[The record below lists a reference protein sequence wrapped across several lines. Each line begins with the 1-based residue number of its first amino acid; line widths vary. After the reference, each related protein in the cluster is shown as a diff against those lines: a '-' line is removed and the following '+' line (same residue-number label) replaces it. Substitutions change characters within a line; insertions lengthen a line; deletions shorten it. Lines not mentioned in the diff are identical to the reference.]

1 VKCYWQKTQKTNL
14 IEPPADNPFSQ
25 LVTKHH
31 SLVVDENVNG
41 INVKPLV
48 ELLVQLCI
56 GSLGQNIPP
65 QDTQLALE
73 GMIALR
79 NQHNIFHVIW
89 FQDNYWM
96 GLFLPCLRVRKSTF
110 FIVAVSL
117 FFFFCISFHL
127 PPPPLFL
134 SLSLSFLFL
143 SYVAS
148 SFLLSSTLFLLFNDS
163 PYQSIC
169 FRRSC

>member
-89 FQDNYWM
+89 FQENYWM

-110 FIVAVSL
+110 FYCCFFVLLLYLISSASSPFVS
-117 FFFFCISFHL
+117 FCLLSF
-127 PPPPLFL
+127 
-134 SLSLSFLFL
+134 SLSSFFL
-143 SYVAS
+143 H
-148 SFLLSSTLFLLFNDS
+148 SSTPFLLFNTF

>member
-89 FQDNYWM
+89 FQENYWM

-110 FIVAVSL
+110 FVVVSL
-117 FFFFCISFHL
+117 FFFPVSFHL
-127 PPPPLFL
+127 L
-134 SLSLSFLFL
+134 SYRCFFLFL

-148 SFLLSSTLFLLFNDS
+148 SFLLSSPHIFFFSMAFFTN
-163 PYQSIC
+163 QSVLGD
-169 FRRSC
+169 RVKNA